1 MLPTVQELR
10 VPRAQRARAEAIFA
24 LTDAF
29 CLTSLDAEYA
39 VLCRRLVA
47 RLARK
52 RPSPLERGQ
61 VRTWA
66 GGVVYAVGRLNF
78 LFDRAQNPHLTA
90 DELANGMGVAKSTM
104 SAKAGQ
110 ICSVLALGVFEPEL
124 SRAELIED
132 NPLAWLVA
140 VNGLVVDAR
149 MLPAELQR
157 AAHAQGVI
165 PFVAADAA

>member
-1 MLPTVQELR
+1 
-10 VPRAQRARAEAIFA
+10 
-24 LTDAF
+24 
-29 CLTSLDAEYA
+29 
-39 VLCRRLVA
+39 
-47 RLARK
+47 
-52 RPSPLERGQ
+52 
-61 VRTWA
+61 
-66 GGVVYAVGRLNF
+66 
-78 LFDRAQNPHLTA
+78 
-90 DELANGMGVAKSTM
+90 MGVAKSTM

-157 AAHAQGVI
+157 AAHAQGLI